1 MKRLV
6 WITRHR
12 GLDLAKLFQADT
24 EFTFRSSGGGSGWSL
39 FSLVEKWLVLKLE
52 CTGINDAVY

>member
-1 MKRLV
+1 MKGLV
-6 WITRHR
+6 WTTRHR
-12 GLDLAKLFQADT
+12 GLDLAKWFQEDM
-24 EFTFRSSGGGSGWSL
+24 EFTFRASGGGSGWSL